1 MGRVQLFYKD
11 MGEIVGSDGFSVV
24 RLTDADEVRA
34 ICVICDKLMTD
45 QLTLRIHLQPGR
57 EQMLPE
63 VLLRMLLA
71 DNDINDFEMMVS
83 DVCDGQY
90 RVTLLNKRTLTMKLI
105 RMSDAVLLSVIS
117 RIPLYIDDTLMQR
130 QSTPYNP
137 DVRGISVP
145 INTIGLERLN
155 QELDRAIEAEDY
167 RLASYLHEEILRRDK
182 K

>member
-1 MGRVQLFYKD
+1 
-11 MGEIVGSDGFSVV
+11 
-24 RLTDADEVRA
+24 
-34 ICVICDKLMTD
+34 
-45 QLTLRIHLQPGR
+45 
-57 EQMLPE
+57 
-63 VLLRMLLA
+63 
-71 DNDINDFEMMVS
+71 
-83 DVCDGQY
+83 
-90 RVTLLNKRTLTMKLI
+90 MKLI

-117 RIPLYIDDTLMQR
+117 RIPLYIDATLMQR

-145 INTIGLERLN
+145 INTIDLERLN

>member
-34 ICVICDKLMTD
+34 ISVICDKLMTD
-45 QLTLRIHLQPGR
+45 QLTLRIHRQPGR

-90 RVTLLNKRTLTMKLI
+90 RVTLINKRTLTMKLI

-117 RIPLYIDDTLMQR
+117 RIPLYIDATLMQR

-145 INTIGLERLN
+145 INTIDLERLN